1 MKTTKRGLAFL
12 LSVCMLLS
20 LAGCGL
26 GTTDPTIAEET
37 VTETPVADAA
47 LYIPGIYR
55 GQGTGNGGPLYMDV
69 TVDENS
75 ITDVVLADH
84 NETPAIGG
92 VALERWAAELLE
104 NQNLDAIDTISGAT
118 NTYRGFMAAAQ
129 SAIDQAMG
137 KSDGPVVETEDIT
150 VETDVVV
157 LGSGIA
163 GMTAAVSAAE
173 SGVKVVV
180 IEKRDTY
187 GTSGHSITACN
198 TKWQREAGYEDSPE
212 ALKDFWLECGTACGC
227 TTVNEDMLAYAAE
240 NSAASMDWLEA
251 QGVEFV
257 GCTMAPT
264 NPFQEPYRTHVTT
277 AGRDGQAAYIVPL
290 YNKAMEL
297 GVEFY
302 FSSTATELLQ
312 DEDGSVVG
320 ALAENGERTI
330 TVNAKAVV
338 LATGGYRNNME
349 MLAEHLPLFGQTG
362 HGGGYSNGDGQ
373 RMAEAIGA
381 NMLYN
386 GGSIGYFGN
395 MDGAGTD
402 NTGVAMYVNQNGER
416 FLNEN
421 LYFLHRTALA
431 LSVGMDTYYGIF
443 DSKNMDASALDQAL
457 ANGSVV
463 KADTLEELAEA
474 FGADQDTFLAQVER
488 YNHYCDTGVDEEFG
502 KPAERIGHVFDP
514 ERAHPYDIDDI
525 EQTYLLL
532 NRIDTA
538 PYYAVTY
545 TVNDTTIS
553 GTVGGCEININTEV
567 LDTEGK
573 VIPGLYAN
581 GEVANARLLGMMYPQ
596 SGTSISFCV
605 TYGIAAGANA
615 AAYALKR

>member
-55 GQGTGNGGPLYMDV
+55 GQGTGNGGPLYIDV

-212 ALKDFWLECGTACGC
+212 ALKDYWWKCGTALGC
-227 TTVNEDMLAYAAE
+227 TTVKEDMLMYAAE
-240 NSAASMDWLEA
+240 HSAETMEWLTN

-264 NPFQEPYRTHVTT
+264 NPFQDPFRTHVTKSF
-277 AGRDGQAAYIVPL
+277 RDGQSAYIIPL
-290 YNKAMEL
+290 YNKAVDL

-302 FSSTATELLQ
+302 FSSTATDLLQ
-312 DEDGSVVG
+312 SEDGSIVG
-320 ALAENGERTI
+320 AVANNSARTI
-330 TVNAKAVV
+330 TVNADAVV
-338 LATGGYRNNME
+338 LATGGYRNNKE
-349 MLAEHLPLFGQTG
+349 MIAEHNPLFTLTDSV
-362 HGGGYSNGDGQ
+362 GGYSTGDGQ
-373 RMAEAIGA
+373 RMAEAVGA
-381 NMLYN
+381 NMVYN
-386 GGSIGYFGN
+386 GGSISFFIN
-395 MDGAGTD
+395 VDGIAED
-402 NTGVAMYVNQNGER
+402 NPGISMYVSPEGKR
-416 FLNEN
+416 FVNEN
-421 LYFLHRTALA
+421 HYFTHRAAIA
-431 LSVGMDTYYGIF
+431 LSQGINTYYGIY
-443 DSKNMDASALDQAL
+443 DSENIDASTLEQAIK
-457 ANGSVV
+457 NGSVV
-463 KADTLEELAEA
+463 KADTIEELAAALSMDEA
-474 FGADQDTFLAQVER
+474 TFVSTAEK
-488 YNHYCDTGVDEEFG
+488 YNGFCDTGIDEEFG
-502 KPAERIGHVFDP
+502 KPAERTGYVFDP
-514 ERAHPYDIDDI
+514 DRENLYDVDSI
-525 EQTYLLL
+525 EKHYTLL
-532 NRIDTA
+532 NKIDAA
-538 PYYAVTY
+538 PYYAVAY
-545 TVNDTTIS
+545 TVNDTTFC

-567 LDTEGK
+567 LNKQGE
-573 VIPGLYAN
+573 VIPGLFAN
-581 GEVANARLLGMMYPQ
+581 GEVANAQLIGTLYPQ
-596 SGTSISFCV
+596 AGTSLSFCT
-605 TYGIAAGANA
+605 TYGIVAGQNA
-615 AAYALKR
+615 AAYALNK